1 MQAEVQA
8 EVQADVEVVEAQ
20 FEVVEVGAGDLRSV

>member
-8 EVQADVEVVEAQ
+8 EVQADVEVVEAE

>member
-8 EVQADVEVVEAQ
+8 EVQADVEVVEAE
-20 FEVVEVGAGDLRSV
+20 FDLVEVGAGQLRSV

>member
-8 EVQADVEVVEAQ
+8 EVQADVEVVEAE
-20 FEVVEVGAGDLRSV
+20 FEVEEVGAGDLRSV

>member
-8 EVQADVEVVEAQ
+8 EVQADVEVVEAE
-20 FEVVEVGAGDLRSV
+20 FEVVEVGAGDLCSV

>member
-1 MQAEVQA
+1 MQAVVQA
-8 EVQADVEVVEAQ
+8 EVQADVEVVEAE

>member
-8 EVQADVEVVEAQ
+8 EVQADVEAVEAE